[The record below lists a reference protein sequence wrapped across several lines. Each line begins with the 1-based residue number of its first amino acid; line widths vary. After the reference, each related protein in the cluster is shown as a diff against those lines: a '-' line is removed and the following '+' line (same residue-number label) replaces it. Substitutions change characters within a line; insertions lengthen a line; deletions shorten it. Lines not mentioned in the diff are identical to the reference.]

1 MAEGLKKG
9 VLGFPSLLAT
19 AAGVFVASTT
29 LVSLGQGVGVGGY
42 TFILAM
48 IIACFLMVLQA
59 MTFSELSLMM
69 PRAGSVSSYT
79 EIALGHFPAIV
90 ATLSGYIIIQLLAGP
105 AELSVAGII
114 LNQLFFPG
122 VSPKVISIAL
132 LAIFMVLNLL
142 GVDVFANFQILFT
155 MIVIATLCCV
165 GAAGLIN
172 EPPTLQHIPLTSIGN
187 PFSLVALAVWLFIG
201 VEFVCPLIEEARNPR
216 RHIPLA
222 MIGGLLLILVIQTVH
237 AMAAARFV
245 DAAKLADSPTPQLE
259 IGMAILGKFGYYW
272 IGAMSFFATG
282 SIINVLL
289 AGVPR
294 MLYGM
299 AHAGQVPSIFKYLHP
314 RFKTPWAG
322 IILLAAAMGLQTILA
337 VGTASNIVA
346 LIVGSSF
353 CWLLSYVIA
362 HIDVIVLRKKYPKL
376 WRPFRTPVYPVP
388 QLLGIAGTIYVL
400 LNIFPDP
407 EIKMQAYKYALY
419 FLGGTAIYA
428 FFWCKFK
435 MKKGL
440 FKPEPYEQALKE

>member
-1 MAEGLKKG
+1 M
-9 VLGFPSLLAT
+9 
-19 AAGVFVASTT
+19 
-29 LVSLGQGVGVGGY
+29 GVGGY
-42 TFILAM
+42 TFIVAM
-48 IIACFLMVLQA
+48 TIACLLMVLQA
-59 MTFSELSLMM
+59 ITFSELSLMM

-105 AELSVAGII
+105 AELSIMGII
-114 LNQLFFPG
+114 LNQLFFPA
-122 VSPKVISIAL
+122 VSPKAISIIL
-132 LAIFMVLNLL
+132 LAIFMVLNML

-155 MIVIATLCCV
+155 MTVTAALCCV

-172 EPPTLQHIPLTSIGN
+172 EPPALQHIQLTSIGN
-187 PFSLVALAVWLFIG
+187 PSSLIALAVWLFIG
-201 VEFVCPLIEEARNPR
+201 VEFVCPLIEEARNPK

-222 MIGGLLLILVIQTVH
+222 MIGGLAMVLVIQTVH
-237 AMAAARFV
+237 AMAAVRFV
-245 DAAKLADSPTPQLE
+245 DAAKLANSPTPQLD
-259 IGMAILGKFGYYW
+259 IAMAVLGKFGYYW

-282 SIINVLL
+282 SIINVLM

-314 RFKTPWAG
+314 RFQTPWAG

-337 VGTASNIVA
+337 VGTAGNIVT

-362 HIDVIVLRKKYPKL
+362 HIDVIVLRKKYPYL
-376 WRPFRTPVYPVP
+376 ERPFSTPLFPLP
-388 QLLGIAGTIYVL
+388 QLLGIAGTIYVM

-407 EIKMQAYKYALY
+407 GIKMQAYKYALY
-419 FLGGTAIYA
+419 FLGGTALYA
-428 FFWCKFK
+428 FLWCTLR

>member
-1 MAEGLKKG
+1 MAEELKKG

-42 TFILAM
+42 TFVAAM
-48 IIACFLMVLQA
+48 CIACLLMVIQA
-59 MTFSELSLMM
+59 ITFSELSLMM

-114 LNQLFFPG
+114 LSQEFMPW
-122 VSPKVISIAL
+122 VSPKIISLSL
-132 LAIFMVLNLL
+132 LAIIMILNLL
-142 GVDVFANFQILFT
+142 GVDIFANFQILFT
-155 MIVIATLCCV
+155 AVVVVTLCAI
-165 GAAGLIN
+165 GAAGLVN
-172 EPPTLQHIPLTSIGN
+172 TPLPHQQVTPLMLDN
-187 PFSLVALAVWLFIG
+187 PMPLVALAVWLFIG

-216 RHIPLA
+216 RHVPLA
-222 MIGGLLLILVIQTVH
+222 MLGGLLLILVVQAFH
-237 AMAAARFV
+237 AVAAARFAE
-245 DAAKLADSPTPQLE
+245 AAKLAESPTPQLV
-259 IGMAILGKFGYYW
+259 IAMAILGKFGYYW
-272 IGAMSFFATG
+272 VGIMSFFATG
-282 SIINVLL
+282 SIMNVLL

-299 AHAGQVPSIFKYLHP
+299 AHAGQVPAIFKYLHP
-314 RFKTPWAG
+314 RFQTPWVG

-337 VGTASNIVA
+337 VDSASNIVS

-353 CWLLSYVIA
+353 CWLLSYIIA
-362 HIDVIVLRKKYPKL
+362 HIDVIVLRKRYPNL
-376 WRPFRTPVYPVP
+376 ERPFSTPSFPIP
-388 QLLGIAGTIYVL
+388 QLLGIAGTIYVM

-407 EIKMQAYKYALY
+407 AIKMQAYKYAIY

-428 FFWCKFK
+428 FFWCTFK

-440 FKPEPYEQALKE
+440 FKPEPLEQALKE